1 LGVQMMVASGTPPL
15 LDAELPLPE
24 LLDPE
29 LPLDL
34 PLPSPEPES
43 LAEPDPELLAV
54 VASLRL
60 LEPELLPD
68 PRDGENA
75 AS

>member
-1 LGVQMMVASGTPPL
+1 MMVASGAPPL
-15 LDAELPLPE
+15 LDAAPPLPE

-29 LPLDL
+29 LPPD
-34 PLPSPEPES
+34 PALPSPEPES

-54 VASLRL
+54 VASLPL

-68 PRDGENA
+68 PRDGESA

>member
-1 LGVQMMVASGTPPL
+1 MP
-15 LDAELPLPE
+15 ELPLPE

-29 LPLDL
+29 LAPYL

-54 VASLRL
+54 VASLPL
-60 LEPELLPD
+60 LEPELLPE
-68 PRDGENA
+68 PWDGENA